1 MGQGAAKQTRAL
13 LDYTTEKYVVTKNRK
28 VGLIHRLLQL
38 GILLYMLVWVF
49 LVKKGYQETDTTLQ
63 SSVITKVKGVVFT
76 NTSELGA
83 RLWDIVDFVI
93 PPQGEN
99 MFFITTNL
107 IATPNQRQQT
117 CAESSSIEE
126 AKCHEDSDCP
136 PGEPVLTGHGVRTGR
151 CLPTKN
157 ETGGTC
163 EIFGWCPLE
172 SECAPEKP
180 LLSNAENFTV
190 YIKNYIHFPKFNFS
204 KSNVLN
210 TQDTRFLRT
219 CRFNPANPYCP
230 IFRLGSLVSWTGND
244 FNELAVKGGVIRIE
258 IQWDCDLD
266 KGPSK
271 CKPQY
276 YFSRLDKVTSEN
288 TISSGYSFRYAR
300 YYRDEDGVE
309 FRTMMKAY
317 GIRFHVIVSGKAGKF
332 SIIPTVIN
340 VGSGLAILGA
350 ASFFCDLILMY
361 LIKRRHF
368 YRNQKY
374 EKMRFQDKKSLK
386 GREATVKSAEQP
398 KMQDRHGGK
407 KELLDLSST
416 GQQGSGPDPEP
427 LSQPT
432 TLDARVTWPQD
443 NLSRFL
449 DRNESS
455 TTL

>member
-172 SECAPEKP
+172 SECAPE
-180 LLSNAENFTV
+180 
-190 YIKNYIHFPKFNFS
+190 
-204 KSNVLN
+204 SNVLN